1 MSLGAGFPARSEI
14 VMAGPLRHWARSR
27 IPNFGGVL
35 GDGSVA
41 GEFAGSGNVQY
52 RLARPFVS
60 VGIEIAKPLIRLEVG
75 FEVRQMHVMVAMRQQ
90 RLTYW
95 SKDARFMA
103 AEMVGGDPV
112 QCGSGFRLI
121 VVMPIRAVPAAAVR
135 GLLRA

>member
-1 MSLGAGFPARSEI
+1 MSLGAGFPARGEI
-14 VMAGPLRHWARSR
+14 VMSGPSRHWARSR

-35 GDGSVA
+35 GNGAVA

-52 RLARPFVS
+52 RLARPLVS
-60 VGIEIAKPLIRLEVG
+60 VGIEIAKPVIRLQVG
-75 FEVRQMHVMVAMRQQ
+75 FEVRQMHVVVAMRQQ

-95 SKDARFMA
+95 SEDARFIA
-103 AEMVGGDPV
+103 AEMIGGDQV

-135 GLLRA
+135 DLLRA